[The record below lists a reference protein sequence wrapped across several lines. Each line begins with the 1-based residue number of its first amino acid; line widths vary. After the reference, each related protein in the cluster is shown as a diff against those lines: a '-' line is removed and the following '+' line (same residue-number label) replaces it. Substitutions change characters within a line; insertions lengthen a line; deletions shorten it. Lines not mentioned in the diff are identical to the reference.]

1 MSNMEQSKKDVLTGL
16 QKECYQTQKEAEEKC
31 QDTRQPVQAVAEQQ
45 REETKTKGQRKGTA
59 DKGSL
64 GNTRSDYTRYVF
76 LENSSN
82 SQGSGREF
90 IKGIHIVGCLMNLGI
105 WREYVR
111 KERRINDTK
120 QIKIK
125 NHFLS

>member
-1 MSNMEQSKKDVLTGL
+1 MSNMEQSKKDVSQVY
-16 QKECYQTQKEAEEKC
+16 QKNVIQTQKEAEGKC
-31 QDTRQPVQAVAEQQ
+31 QDTRQTVQAVAAQQ
-45 REETKTKGQRKGTA
+45 REEAKTKGQRKRTA

-64 GNTRSDYTRYVF
+64 GNTRTDYTRYVF

-90 IKGIHIVGCLMNLGI
+90 IKGIHIVGCLLNLGI

-111 KERRINDTK
+111 KER
-120 QIKIK
+120 K
-125 NHFLS
+125 NQ